1 MPLES
6 GSSHNVIS
14 KNISTEVKAG
24 KPQKQA
30 EAIAFSK
37 AGKDEE
43 LGFKKLESKVAAG
56 GASDP
61 AAVAAKIGR
70 EKYGQRE
77 MTAKSE
83 AGKAAKDAEIG
94 NPNHDPHNGQFAS
107 GSHVAGNKVYPSAE
121 HAIKAANAEHAKS
134 GAILGVEKY
143 DPQKHPTAT
152 LATKSFPTDRSKGSG
167 PISPST
173 GRPERPSIAGQGYA
187 NVGHKG
193 FAKAFTE
200 RDGSFKKGTG
210 GNSMVHVTPEASQQI
225 KENHSALRN
234 KVAANRGAEAAAEFE
249 GPVKADPAK
258 ERLMS
263 KGKRDDDEKAA
274 QRHELNAGEF
284 ASSAGGALN
293 GKKEAPTSG
302 HASEKKKIAP
312 SELKKKLEST
322 SHEKLLAA
330 LKNPQVDEKVKKHIE
345 KELDERGV
353 RGTTKGVSEPSET
366 ADPAVEK
373 SKVYSRDA
381 QPGMVTQQ
389 NSGGPAWKGKNLDD
403 NPVGDSYGSG
413 DCAASPDAAA
423 WPGRV
428 L

>member
-107 GSHVAGNKVYPSAE
+107 GSHVAGNKVYPSAA
-121 HAIKAANAEHAKS
+121 HAIKAANAEHARS

-143 DPQKHPTAT
+143 DPQKHPTAKPAEKHSDT
-152 LATKSFPTDRSKGSG
+152 LR
-167 PISPST
+167 
-173 GRPERPSIAGQGYA
+173 
-187 NVGHKG
+187 
-193 FAKAFTE
+193 AKA
-200 RDGSFKKGTG
+200 
-210 GNSMVHVTPEASQQI
+210 NSLAPGLMRESMHKQAD
-225 KENHSALRN
+225 KEDRLQ
-234 KVAANRGAEAAAEFE
+234 RGAEAAAEFE
-249 GPVKADPAK
+249 GPVQADPAK

-274 QRHELNAGEF
+274 ERN
-284 ASSAGGALN
+284 GGDF
-293 GKKEAPTSG
+293 P
-302 HASEKKKIAP
+302 
-312 SELKKKLEST
+312 
-322 SHEKLLAA
+322 
-330 LKNPQVDEKVKKHIE
+330 D
-345 KELDERGV
+345 
-353 RGTTKGVSEPSET
+353 GTTAKSAAKYMNPAEVNKPVMQKREVTATGHHVFSTNKKTGERTQLTKEPVSEEQANRIARPNSTYEPDVRT
-366 ADPAVEK
+366 VEPAVEK
-373 SKVYSRDA
+373 RSISSQHWIKGKAGEYGPAKDEQA
-381 QPGMVTQQ
+381 GMVTQP
-389 NSGGPAWKGKNLDD
+389 NSGGPAWKGRNLDD

>member
-1 MPLES
+1 MPLEN
-6 GSSHNVIS
+6 GSSKQVIS
-14 KNISTEVKAG
+14 HNIEEMQNSG
-24 KPQKQA
+24 HPHNQA
-30 EAIAFSK
+30 VAA
-37 AGKDEE
+37 ALHNAKDEE

-83 AGKAAKDAEIG
+83 AGKTAKDADIG
-94 NPNHDPHNGQFAS
+94 NPNHDPKNGQFAS
-107 GSHVAGNKVYPSAE
+107 GHVVAVNKQSGKKTQLTSTPVTAPEAKTIISKQSDASNKVNNYEHHVALKPADGEQRHVAGNKVYPSAE

-143 DPQKHPTAT
+143 DPQKHPNAT
-152 LATKSFPTDRSKGSG
+152 LATKSFPTDRSAGKG
-167 PISPST
+167 PVSPST
-173 GRPERPSIAGQGYA
+173 GRPERPSIAGGEKQRYT
-187 NVGHKG
+187 KPTDPY
-193 FAKAFTE
+193 AKAKIVSNMNRSEFM
-200 RDGSFKKGTG
+200 SKYGTTAEKAEHS

-249 GPVKADPAK
+249 GPVKADPA
-258 ERLMS
+258 
-263 KGKRDDDEKAA
+263 
-274 QRHELNAGEF
+274 
-284 ASSAGGALN
+284 
-293 GKKEAPTSG
+293 
-302 HASEKKKIAP
+302 
-312 SELKKKLEST
+312 
-322 SHEKLLAA
+322 
-330 LKNPQVDEKVKKHIE
+330 
-345 KELDERGV
+345 
-353 RGTTKGVSEPSET
+353 
-366 ADPAVEK
+366 VEK

-381 QPGMVTQQ
+381 QPGMITQQ
-389 NSGGPAWKGKNLDD
+389 NSGGPTWKGKNLDD

-423 WPGRV
+423 WPGRT

>member
-6 GSSHNVIS
+6 GSSRNVIS

-43 LGFKKLESKVAAG
+43 LGFKKLENKVAAG

-83 AGKAAKDAEIG
+83 AGKTAKDADIG
-94 NPNHDPHNGQFAS
+94 NPNHDPKSGQFTV
-107 GSHVAGNKVYPSAE
+107 GSSVTHKATGKQGTVESTEGPSVNVKWNSQPGTRPQAVHQANLKPTDNIKPADGEQRHVAGNKVYPSAE

-249 GPVKADPAK
+249 GPVKADPA
-258 ERLMS
+258 
-263 KGKRDDDEKAA
+263 
-274 QRHELNAGEF
+274 
-284 ASSAGGALN
+284 
-293 GKKEAPTSG
+293 
-302 HASEKKKIAP
+302 
-312 SELKKKLEST
+312 
-322 SHEKLLAA
+322 
-330 LKNPQVDEKVKKHIE
+330 
-345 KELDERGV
+345 
-353 RGTTKGVSEPSET
+353 
-366 ADPAVEK
+366 VEK

-381 QPGMVTQQ
+381 QPGMITQQ
-389 NSGGPAWKGKNLDD
+389 NSGGPAWKGRNLDD